1 MDSFYVTL
9 PSNASFDVYPDN
21 KKSNYTT
28 QFNTPLVLDGNYE
41 VALAH
46 ITCTPNIRN
55 DYGQIII
62 KNYLDQLPNFVSNQ
76 NFNFLK
82 HYNNLF
88 LDLYAAKNL
97 EDKINND
104 IQQFIYFHQLVIN
117 SLIFSIIH
125 NNNINWNTKDPD
137 ITIPVFYDISNVMDQ
152 YYIPQNYSNNL
163 DTYIPRL
170 NDAEKFTFSNRWY
183 MIEKNIMFEFIPKE
197 FKTLVHPYHLGISTI
212 FDKLPPE
219 TNHEFIKDLI
229 IAFKNKQLNR
239 LDEIIPLLFTKIFNF
254 FDSIYHYINYMTCM
268 IMD

>member
-9 PSNASFDVYPDN
+9 PSNASFNIYPDN

-88 LDLYAAKNL
+88 LDLYDAKNL

-125 NNNINWNTKDPD
+125 NND
-137 ITIPVFYDISNVMDQ
+137 IKWI
-152 YYIPQNYSNNL
+152 
-163 DTYIPRL
+163 
-170 NDAEKFTFSNRWY
+170 
-183 MIEKNIMFEFIPKE
+183 
-197 FKTLVHPYHLGISTI
+197 
-212 FDKLPPE
+212 
-219 TNHEFIKDLI
+219 
-229 IAFKNKQLNR
+229 
-239 LDEIIPLLFTKIFNF
+239 
-254 FDSIYHYINYMTCM
+254 
-268 IMD
+268 